1 MSSSKQLMDNILT
14 TPPKKKVY
22 HIIFFSHV
30 RLIPWSRQDAQ
41 KENIPSQPVPEESEH
56 ILSGQ
61 G

>member
-1 MSSSKQLMDNILT
+1 MDNILT